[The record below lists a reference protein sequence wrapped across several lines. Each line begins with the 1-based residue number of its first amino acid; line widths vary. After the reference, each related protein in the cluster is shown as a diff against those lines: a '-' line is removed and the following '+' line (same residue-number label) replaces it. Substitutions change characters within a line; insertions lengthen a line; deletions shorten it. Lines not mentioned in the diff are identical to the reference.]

1 MALPLDVNSTLLY
14 CDNWRNGSLFPQLQ
28 DFNNLSNSTTVYN
41 GNSQDQHLNLTILA
55 NNIAL
60 LTFNAS
66 GFNTSPSFSG
76 DNVSLAS
83 TFALAETLF
92 DPNLRRFP
100 VTCVYPISGQYDTL
114 SRALFYVLMIF
125 SLVFRRHIWI
135 SVAALG
141 TASE

>member
-1 MALPLDVNSTLLY
+1 MALPLDANSSLLY
-14 CDNWRNGSLFPQLQ
+14 SDNWRNGSLFPQLQ
-28 DFNNLSNSTTVYN
+28 DFNNLSNYTTVYN
-41 GNSQDQHLNLTILA
+41 GNAQDQHLNLTILA